1 MTSIVFFLVLAAAFL
16 HAGWNIIVKGG
27 DNKQFE
33 VAMNALGGGILAIFI
48 LPFMNPLPKDCLIFL
63 SLSCATHLF
72 YYFALAAT
80 YKAADLSLS
89 YTIMRGTAPL
99 ITAVILFFF
108 NVSLS
113 FLGWIGILLLCAG
126 ILCLGLEQKLT
137 RQNNYKGLLYAL
149 GTSVIISLYTL
160 ADGYGAR
167 MAQNALIYTCWLYI
181 IDAIP
186 INLYML
192 IKSGNNFFS
201 YLKARYR
208 KGIFG
213 GFCGF
218 CSYSIAIWAMT
229 KAPIASVEALRETSV
244 IFGMIMAVFF
254 LGEKL
259 TFWRI
264 IAIFLVVCGA
274 ILLRLY

>member
-1 MTSIVFFLVLAAAFL
+1 MTSAVFFLVLAAALL

-33 VAMNALGGGILAIFI
+33 VAMNALGGGMLAIFI
-48 LPFMNPLPKDCLIFL
+48 LPFMAPLPVNCLIFL
-63 SLSCATHLF
+63 SLSCVTHLF

-80 YKAADLSLS
+80 YKIADLSLS

-99 ITAVILFFF
+99 ITSIILFFF
-108 NVSLS
+108 NVPLS
-113 FLGWIGILLLCAG
+113 FLGWLGILLLCSG
-126 ILCLGLEQKLT
+126 ILCLGLEQRFT

-160 ADGYGAR
+160 ADGFGAR
-167 MAQNALIYTCWLYI
+167 VAQNALIYTCWLYI

-186 INLYML
+186 INLWML
-192 IKSGNNFFS
+192 VKSRDKFLP
-201 YLKARYR
+201 YLKTRYR

-229 KAPIASVEALRETSV
+229 RASIASVEALRETSV
-244 IFGMIMAVFF
+244 IFGMLMAVFF

-264 IAIFLVVCGA
+264 TSIFLVVCGA
-274 ILLRLY
+274 ILLKLY